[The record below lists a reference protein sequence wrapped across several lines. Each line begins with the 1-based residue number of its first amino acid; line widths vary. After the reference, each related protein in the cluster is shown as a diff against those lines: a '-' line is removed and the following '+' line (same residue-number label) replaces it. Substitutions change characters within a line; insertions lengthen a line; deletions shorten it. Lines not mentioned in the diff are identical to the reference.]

1 VNGHVVGAPGAWVR
15 LERDVVH
22 LGGKRHLSREAA
34 QEAQMPKKHAWLIA
48 PLALVWLVGTLGARP
63 QQGSGVA
70 RGKGILDVAVFDEE
84 HKRLPGVLVAVPGY
98 RSTTGL
104 AGTCRF
110 GLLPGRYAVL
120 ISKPG
125 YRGRRIRAG
134 VRPGE
139 TTTLRVVLQK
149 LPSARTSQK

>member
-1 VNGHVVGAPGAWVR
+1 MRGKSVLIAIAMLCLSRAFWVR
-15 LERDVVH
+15 
-22 LGGKRHLSREAA
+22 A
-34 QEAQMPKKHAWLIA
+34 QEPTA
-48 PLALVWLVGTLGARP
+48 P
-63 QQGSGVA
+63 A
-70 RGKGILDVAVFDEE
+70 RGKGILDVIVLDEQS
-84 HKRLPGVLVAVPGY
+84 KPLAGVLVAVPGY

-104 AGTCRF
+104 GGTCRF

-125 YRGRRIRAG
+125 YRGRRVNAG

-149 LPSARTSQK
+149 LPPARSSP